1 MTYDLNKAFLA
12 DAVYSKTLQQNQT
25 ITSSDGSQ
33 WTAVQISPQNT
44 TGYQGA
50 LFKNEATGQYV
61 FASRGTEILSKDT
74 LNDLGANLQMGLQQ
88 IPDQM
93 AVQRAFFKD
102 VVEKLL
108 EDGIPP
114 DSITLTGHSLGGA
127 LIQALAAENPLNKAD
142 TFNAYGAGNLIL
154 GSEGK
159 VYNNITNH
167 VMHLDGVSVLP
178 GSQMIGNTVA
188 YGTANSLDHLLSSFM
203 ENLTGTALVGASLAA
218 AYAAVAAEGITS
230 HLMSNF
236 LNPELAASTGTPI
249 TVKPSEF
256 GEQLLQAMDS
266 TNANVVLLFGVDTH
280 LKTSPP
286 KVGIN
291 PILFCMAA

>member
-61 FASRGTEILSKDT
+61 FASRGTDITSTK
-74 LNDLGANLQMGLQQ
+74 DLGANLQMGLQQ
-88 IPDQM
+88 TPDQM
-93 AVQRAFFKD
+93 AVQREFFQEVKKE
-102 VVEKLL
+102 VLRRN
-108 EDGIPP
+108 GNP

-127 LIQALAAENPLNKAD
+127 LIQALAAENPANQAD
-142 TFNAYGAGNLIL
+142 TFNAYGPGNLIP